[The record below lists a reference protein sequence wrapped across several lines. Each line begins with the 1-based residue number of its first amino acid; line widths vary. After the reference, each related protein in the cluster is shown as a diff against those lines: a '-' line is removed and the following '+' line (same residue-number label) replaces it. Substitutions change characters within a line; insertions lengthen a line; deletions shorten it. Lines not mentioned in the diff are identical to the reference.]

1 MYSFPTVL
9 MTMTG
14 LVVLVNTDIS
24 ILTRL
29 KGIFWT
35 GFGEKSV

>member
-1 MYSFPTVL
+1 MYSFPVVS

-14 LVVLVNTDIS
+14 LVVLVNTGIS

-29 KGIFWT
+29 KGIFWK
-35 GFGEKSV
+35 GIAEKSV